1 VHGSINR
8 KIQASRRF
16 AAVFECLATR
26 IGVTVPIMFESS
38 TAVAP
43 RQDQEVVELPLLL
56 PRWQAAE
63 LEMAARERGMTTGQM
78 LRRVIREVLADEHLV
93 AQ

>member
-1 VHGSINR
+1 MTFEPAMEA
-8 KIQASRRF
+8 AS
-16 AAVFECLATR
+16 
-26 IGVTVPIMFESS
+26 
-38 TAVAP
+38 

-78 LRRVIREVLADEHLV
+78 LRRVIREVLADEQLT
-93 AQ
+93 AQA